1 MTIPFASNRLKM
13 PKTILANSG
22 FPDVRIAWMVH
33 LDVDEDVLDEMMD
46 RILDELGN
54 YPLLENISHP
64 SDDFAVLNH
73 DISSL
78 VTEIHKFVAGTNGIG
93 ISGQLM
99 EFLFALDGICQA
111 CEKSGKN
118 IYGFAD

>member
-78 VTEIHKFVAGTNGIG
+78 LG

-118 IYGFAD
+118 LYGFAD